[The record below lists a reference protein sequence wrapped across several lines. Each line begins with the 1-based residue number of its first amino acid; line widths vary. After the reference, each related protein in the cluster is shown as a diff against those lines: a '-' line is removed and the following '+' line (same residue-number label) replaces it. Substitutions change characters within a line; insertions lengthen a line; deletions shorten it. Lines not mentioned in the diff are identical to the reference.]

1 MSTTD
6 PKYPGW
12 EVDEISSEH
21 IYGRCGSVLV
31 EAIHGGWSPGSP
43 ATIEIEHDTSWG
55 CTTYV
60 HVPPFVLAAMLR
72 QLGWTVT
79 EPGGGT

>member
-1 MSTTD
+1 VSTTD

-12 EVDEISSEH
+12 EIDKYNV
-21 IYGRCGSVLV
+21 GRAGSVRV
-31 EAIHGGWSPGSP
+31 DVFHYTGGPE
-43 ATIEIEHDTSWG
+43 IDIEHDTSWG

-79 EPGGGT
+79 EPGGGA